1 MPQLQKAY
9 FAHPV
14 QVHIMVAHSGKT
26 WCRCGTCNQEFCED
40 DKTLP
45 AKLTIGK
52 EETSEE
58 ENQNS
63 NPQQMNPKE
72 EEAAAATEAEAF
84 PEDGE
89 AANGEAEAAQQVE
102 ESLEPYAATLPILT
116 LCRTLC
122 LPSSL
127 LL

>member
-63 NPQQMNPKE
+63 NPQ
-72 EEAAAATEAEAF
+72 
-84 PEDGE
+84 G
-89 AANGEAEAAQQVE
+89 GGGGGC
-102 ESLEPYAATLPILT
+102 YGGG
-116 LCRTLC
+116 
-122 LPSSL
+122 SSSRRRRGRQHGG
-127 LL
+127 